1 MDSFAPS
8 AIALSPIFAIS
19 VVLTASRSPV
29 PDDQLNSVRRL
40 VLIACAAQ
48 LLHLLEES
56 AFDLHVVL
64 PEAFGFPGMS
74 LPFFLSI
81 NTGALVVWLLGA
93 LQRTFNPLVVT
104 TFWFLG
110 LASVFNLVAHPT
122 MAIVTGGYFPGVLTS
137 PLVGFTGLLLTRRL
151 FQATGDALGSGPAA

>member
-8 AIALSPIFAIS
+8 AIALSPIFVIS

-48 LLHLLEES
+48 LLHLVEES

-81 NTGALVVWLLGA
+81 NTGASTL
-93 LQRTFNPLVVT
+93 R
-104 TFWFLG
+104 
-110 LASVFNLVAHPT
+110 
-122 MAIVTGGYFPGVLTS
+122 
-137 PLVGFTGLLLTRRL
+137 
-151 FQATGDALGSGPAA
+151 